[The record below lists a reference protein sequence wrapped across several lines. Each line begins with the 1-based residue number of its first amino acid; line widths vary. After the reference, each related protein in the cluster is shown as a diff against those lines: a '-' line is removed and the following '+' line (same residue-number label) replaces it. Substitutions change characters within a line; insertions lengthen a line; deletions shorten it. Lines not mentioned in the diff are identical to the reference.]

1 MSFLDRIAPGFSD
14 SRRELALKRPRHF
27 RLFGHAGAP
36 PAAPFDDLP
45 ESEAARINA
54 HSRRY
59 FERDGMRALWTNK
72 PYSDAPWT
80 GWTMSR
86 FGQLLTAMDLRP
98 GDRVLDFGCGTGW
111 TSEMLARMGMDVVG
125 MDVSPAALEMARQ
138 SASPRAVAAA
148 GIEPRFELYSGG
160 RLDYPDG
167 HFDAVVVF
175 DAFHHLP
182 NPQEMLREF
191 RRVLAPNCRL
201 GMAEPGI
208 GHADNP
214 HSKDEMETGVLERDI
229 DLEQL
234 HAAGLA
240 AGFLGLEAV
249 VPGLHPHA
257 LTLPMRRLRW
267 YLRGLSWLLPS
278 NHVRLAILGAPIV
291 LLWKGPYFISSL
303 HPRDQAAEI
312 RSANLQLAVRP
323 GETAS
328 IEATLVNRGATVWLK
343 EGRHGRGFVRLGAHL
358 LDAAGATIEQD
369 YARAELPGDVAMN
382 STARVNLVVRA
393 PRGPGR
399 YTVRLDMVNE
409 GIAWFAEG
417 GSRTVDV
424 ALDVVGSMQ

>member
-1 MSFLDRIAPGFSD
+1 M
-14 SRRELALKRPRHF
+14 
-27 RLFGHAGAP
+27 
-36 PAAPFDDLP
+36 
-45 ESEAARINA
+45 
-54 HSRRY
+54 
-59 FERDGMRALWTNK
+59 
-72 PYSDAPWT
+72 
-80 GWTMSR
+80 
-86 FGQLLTAMDLRP
+86 
-98 GDRVLDFGCGTGW
+98 
-111 TSEMLARMGMDVVG
+111 
-125 MDVSPAALEMARQ
+125 
-138 SASPRAVAAA
+138 
-148 GIEPRFELYSGG
+148 YSGG

-214 HSKDEMETGVLERDI
+214 HSKDEMETGVLEREI

-267 YLRGLSWLLPS
+267 YLRGLSWLLPA

-312 RSANLQLAVRP
+312 RSAVLQLAVRP

-358 LDAAGATIEQD
+358 FDDGWRDDRAGL
-369 YARAELPGDVAMN
+369 RAGG
-382 STARVNLVVRA
+382 TARRPADARERAGEPRRCGHRGVRA
-393 PRGPGR
+393 ATPC
-399 YTVRLDMVNE
+399 
-409 GIAWFAEG
+409 
-417 GSRTVDV
+417 GSTW
-424 ALDVVGSMQ
+424 